1 MFHCVAL
8 HFKGEIKEKDAQWV
22 IGRCSAVFKCFGGV
36 DAFIQIREQAKKNHC
51 MKKAG
56 SILMLSLLL
65 LSSCIYFSSG
75 VVAE

>member
-22 IGRCSAVFKCFGGV
+22 NSRCSVVLQCFRGV
-36 DAFIQIREQAKKNHC
+36 DAFVQIREQAKKNHC

-56 SILMLSLLL
+56 SILMLPLLL